1 MYPRFSLILMV
12 THACNLRCSYCYAGE
27 ASERHLP
34 EAAGRRAVDRA
45 VASLAPGGTLELGF
59 FGGEPLL
66 EAERVAAFLAHA
78 RARAAAAGVSVAP
91 CLTTNGTQDHPAAWS
106 ILTLPDLDLSISF
119 DGLPEVHD
127 RHRRDDA
134 GCGSAAK
141 VLGTMRRLRAAGK
154 AFRAA
159 CVVRPDTAEDLADG
173 LAFIRRAGAQGADL
187 SLDLWAGWTARDAAR
202 LEGALV
208 RAARAW
214 REALPDFGVNW
225 FDEKAARLARVPRTE
240 TARCGFGDG
249 AVAVAPSGRLYPC
262 ERLIGADADGNPM
275 RLPGHVLEG
284 DDFLGRSPAPGR
296 AENPCAACQLRED
309 CGTTCRCSNY
319 VRTGDVRRP
328 DRLLCRWDRACM
340 TATAQAL
347 GLQRPDL
354 AASA

>member
-1 MYPRFSLILMV
+1 MYPRFSLTLMV

-27 ASERHLP
+27 ASELHLP
-34 EAAGRRAVDRA
+34 EDAGRRAIDRA
-45 VASLAPGGTLELGF
+45 VASLTPGGTLEFGF

-66 EAERVAAFLAHA
+66 EAERVDALLGHA
-78 RARAAAAGVSVAP
+78 RARAAAAGMSVAP

-106 ILTLPDLDLSISF
+106 ILTRPDLDLCISF

-141 VLGTMRRLRAAGK
+141 VLGTMQRLRAAGK
-154 AFRAA
+154 AFRVA
-159 CVVRPDTAEDLADG
+159 CGVRPDMLEDLAEG

-187 SLDLWAGWTARDAAR
+187 SLDLWALWTARDTAR
-202 LEGALV
+202 LEGAIAC
-208 RAARAW
+208 AARAW
-214 REALPDFGVNW
+214 REGLPNFGVNW

-262 ERLIGADADGNPM
+262 ERLIGEDAEGNPM
-275 RLPGHVLEG
+275 RLPGHALQG
-284 DDFLGRSPAPGR
+284 DDFRGMPPAPGR
-296 AENPCAACQLRED
+296 ADDPCAACRLQAD

-328 DRLLCRWDRACM
+328 DLLLCRWDRACARV
-340 TATAQAL
+340 TAAALEAAHAGTAEAV
-347 GLQRPDL
+347 
-354 AASA
+354 